1 MSKQDSFEFEGMDA
15 PMPAG
20 GRGTKLIA
28 GTKVPRM
35 QGVLSEHTEYL
46 CREDILEVRKQ
57 YTYSITVE
65 QHLFIKSR
73 GGSEFLRELI
83 NWFAQREQEI
93 IDKHMQSSSYRL
105 DKTFGYMPCFND
117 VPMIIDEDKRSP
129 LWATYFWAKEHGITS
144 PRELLNQFS
153 EAHQEQ
159 RV

>member
-28 GTKVPRM
+28 GTKIPRM

-46 CREDILEVRKQ
+46 CREDVLEVRKQ
-57 YTYSITVE
+57 YTYSVTVE

-83 NWFAQREQEI
+83 TWFAKMEQKI
-93 IDKHMQSSSYRL
+93 IDKNMASSFCKL
-105 DKTFGYMPCFND
+105 DNTFGYIPSFD
-117 VPMIIDEDKRSP
+117 DFPMIIDMEKRSP
-129 LWATYFWAKEHGITS
+129 LWETYFWAKEHGIKN
-144 PRELLNQFS
+144 PRELLSQFS
-153 EAHQEQ
+153 ETHQEQ
-159 RV
+159 